1 LIYAVFQKIKTMH
14 KTALITGGAKRIG
27 KAIALHLAEAGWNV
41 AIHYNRS
48 DESAKELARFLKKN
62 HPDQRFETFGSDLMS
77 DAETQ
82 NLLPTV
88 IENMGPPSLLINNAS
103 VFEPKPLKDTSVDFF
118 DEQMTVNFKAPFI
131 LSRDFANL
139 CVEGIIINFADTR
152 ITNNK
157 SNFAAYT
164 LAKKAIW
171 ELTKMAAFEF
181 GPRIR
186 VNAIAPGLTLAPAE
200 KGEDYLR
207 ELSKHIPMQRPGG
220 LEPIL
225 KSLDYI
231 LNNDYLTGQL
241 LFCDGG
247 ENIGYVG

>member
-1 LIYAVFQKIKTMH
+1 MDKI
-14 KTALITGGAKRIG
+14 ALITGGSKRIG
-27 KAIALHLAEAGWNV
+27 KALTLHLAEAGWSV

-48 DESAKELARFLKKN
+48 AESAKELASFLTKK
-62 HPDQRFETFGSDLMS
+62 HPDQRFETFGSDLMT

-82 NLLPTV
+82 KLLPTV
-88 IENMGPPSLLINNAS
+88 IENMGTPCLLINNAS

-118 DEQMTVNFKAPFI
+118 EEQMTVNFKAPFI
-131 LSRDFANL
+131 LSRDFAKL
-139 CVEGIIINFADTR
+139 CGEGIIINFVDTR
-152 ITNNK
+152 ITSNK
-157 SNFAAYT
+157 SNFAVYT
-164 LAKKAIW
+164 LAKKALW

-181 GPRIR
+181 SPRIR

-200 KGEDYLR
+200 KGEEYLR
-207 ELSKHIPMQRPGG
+207 DLSKHIPMQRPGG